1 MVVPEHGGVEVT
13 NRTNRTDGVQ
23 SDLGTTSN
31 MNYERKFPVRIN
43 VRMEEE
49 TRDEAQ
55 KLAFKMGVSTSAL
68 FRIAMKQYIFRKT
81 NF

>member
-1 MVVPEHGGVEVT
+1 
-13 NRTNRTDGVQ
+13 
-23 SDLGTTSN
+23 
-31 MNYERKFPVRIN
+31 MNYEKKFPYRIN

-55 KLAFKMGVSTSAL
+55 KLAMKMGVSTSAL

>member
-1 MVVPEHGGVEVT
+1 
-13 NRTNRTDGVQ
+13 
-23 SDLGTTSN
+23 

-55 KLAFKMGVSTSAL
+55 KLAFQMGVSTSAL